1 MDRYT
6 KNAFYISS
14 EEQRVIK
21 NTHVLLAGAGLGS
34 NIAECLLRLGFEK
47 LTIVDA
53 DTVDLTN
60 LNRQNYVFHD
70 IGNLKT
76 AALKKRLK
84 MINPDAQILDINEFI
99 HERNAEQVIN
109 VHDLA
114 VNALDFQSPIPFVFD
129 QLCIKYNIK
138 VLHPYNFGWGSM
150 VAVVTPESKQLCDI
164 STDYRF
170 FETKMASYVF
180 QSGRLPDEFLIE
192 VSPLLKRFLESST
205 SMTPPQLS
213 VGSWLAAAL
222 CTRIAY
228 AASLNK
234 PLKLF
239 PDFYFISTLM

>member
-1 MDRYT
+1 MNRYS

-14 EEQRVIK
+14 EEQSVIK
-21 NTHVLLAGAGLGS
+21 NTRVLLAGAGLGS

-70 IGNLKT
+70 IGTFKTTVLKE
-76 AALKKRLK
+76 RL
-84 MINPDAQILDINEFI
+84 MAINPEAQIHDINEFI
-99 HERNAEQVIN
+99 HEHNVEQIIRG
-109 VHDLA
+109 HKLA
-114 VNALDFQSPIPFVFD
+114 INALDFQSSVPFIFD

-150 VAVVTPESKQLCDI
+150 VAVVTPESKQLCEI
-164 STDYRF
+164 STDYRS
-170 FETKMASYVF
+170 FETKMANYIF
-180 QSGRLPDEFLIE
+180 QSGLLPNEFLTE
-192 VSPLLKRFLESST
+192 VSPLLKRFLESKT
-205 SMTPPQLS
+205 PMTPPQLS
-213 VGSWLAAAL
+213 VGSWLTAAL
-222 CTRIAY
+222 CTRITY

-234 PLKLF
+234 PLKKF